1 MNESELVKRLEE
13 IRGLTGLSREDFS
26 VKLGL
31 SKSMYGKVVTG
42 KNPPGAKFH
51 RAVLKSYPKLRKLVV
66 ENLTGAVK

>member
-31 SKSMYGKVVTG
+31 SKSFYGKIVTG
-42 KNPPGAKFH
+42 VKQPGAKFL
-51 RAVLKSYPKLRKLVV
+51 RAVLKSYPRLRKLVI
-66 ENLTGAVK
+66 ENMTALKE